1 VSAFNER
8 VLLNQLEDDTMN
20 ELRVY
25 FDGDCMFCTGL
36 WIADH
41 INDGSRS
48 LIEVDPEYADP
59 DGTVLFWVNNEYLYP
74 ESELE
79 PEEV

>member
-1 VSAFNER
+1 
-8 VLLNQLEDDTMN
+8 M
-20 ELRVY
+20 
-25 FDGDCMFCTGL
+25 
-36 WIADH
+36 IADH